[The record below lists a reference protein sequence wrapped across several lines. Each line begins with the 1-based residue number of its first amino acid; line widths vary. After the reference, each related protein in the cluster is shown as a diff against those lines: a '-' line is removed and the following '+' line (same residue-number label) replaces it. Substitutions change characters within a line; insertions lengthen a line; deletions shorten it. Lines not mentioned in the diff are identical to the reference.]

1 MAYLDKPIKFKN
13 LQASSADYHFR
24 MYKTRDE
31 DNMHMI
37 ELCDEKD
44 IEFIYRLRLTTK
56 ELDKIYGENES
67 IPTDLIGYIQ
77 KFVKELSEE
86 KWLTCETNAEGCN
99 IVFYR
104 IYKDLGYQVI
114 KPVLKLSLLSVK
126 GEELHQHFKYTALK
140 YMKRYDDKKRE
151 SEEKKKKAEDY
162 EKKIRQLEA
171 EVKEK
176 IKLKKNYEILD
187 FDFKRLKADY
197 KSREEYIAEL
207 LEDNEDLKREFE
219 LTKNEADQ
227 LAEERDKF
235 KAENE
240 DLQNKN
246 KKLREE
252 IQELEDENESLD
264 IECKTM
270 KKAIDEIADKG
281 RKYETKIEELM
292 NQLDEYEKEL
302 KKLLKQKKEIVKESS
317 LKDNLISDLKI
328 EIGTLK
334 FTVENQGKIIE
345 EINGNQ
351 KLAVPNK
358 NAQPS
363 IKQPRSNPWVLGN
376 ASLPNR

>member
-13 LQASSADYHFR
+13 LQASSADYYFR
-24 MYKTRDE
+24 MYKTHDE

-56 ELDKIYGENES
+56 ELDKIRRENES
-67 IPTDLIGYIQ
+67 VPTDSIGYIQ

-99 IVFYR
+99 IIFYG
-104 IYKDLGYQVI
+104 IFEDLGYRCTRPMI
-114 KPVLKLSLLSVK
+114 KLSLLSVK

-140 YMKRYDDKKRE
+140 YKKRYDDKKRE
-151 SEEKKKKAEDY
+151 NEEIKKKAEDY

-176 IKLKKNYEILD
+176 IKLKRNYEILD
-187 FDFKRLKADY
+187 FDFKRLEADY
-197 KSREEYIAEL
+197 KNREEYITEL
-207 LEDNEDLKREFE
+207 LADNEDLKREFE
-219 LTKNEADQ
+219 LTENEADQ
-227 LAEERDKF
+227 LAEERDKLE
-235 KAENE
+235 AEND
-240 DLQNKN
+240 DLQNRN

-264 IECKTM
+264 IECKKM
-270 KKAIDEIADKG
+270 EKLIYEIADKG
-281 RKYETKIEELM
+281 RKYEKKIEELM

-302 KKLLKQKKEIVKESS
+302 KKLSKQKKEIVKESS
-317 LKDNLISDLKI
+317 LKDNMISNLKI
-328 EIGTLK
+328 EIDTLINR
-334 FTVENQGKIIE
+334 VELQGKLIE
-345 EINGNQ
+345 EIDGNQ

-358 NAQPS
+358 SDQPS
-363 IKQPRSNPWVLGN
+363 MKPRSRLWALGN
-376 ASLPNR
+376 ATLPNR

>member
-24 MYKTRDE
+24 MYKTHDE

-56 ELDKIYGENES
+56 ELDKIRRENPA
-67 IPTDLIGYIQ
+67 IPTDSIGYIQ

-99 IVFYR
+99 IIFYG
-104 IYKDLGYQVI
+104 IFEDLGYRCTR
-114 KPVLKLSLLSVK
+114 PVLKLSLLSVK

-140 YMKRYDDKKRE
+140 YKKRYDDKKRE
-151 SEEKKKKAEDY
+151 NEERKKKAEDY

-187 FDFKRLKADY
+187 FDFK
-197 KSREEYIAEL
+197 
-207 LEDNEDLKREFE
+207 
-219 LTKNEADQ
+219 
-227 LAEERDKF
+227 
-235 KAENE
+235 
-240 DLQNKN
+240 
-246 KKLREE
+246 
-252 IQELEDENESLD
+252 
-264 IECKTM
+264 
-270 KKAIDEIADKG
+270 
-281 RKYETKIEELM
+281 
-292 NQLDEYEKEL
+292 
-302 KKLLKQKKEIVKESS
+302 
-317 LKDNLISDLKI
+317 
-328 EIGTLK
+328 IGTLK

-358 NAQPS
+358 NVPTS
-363 IKQPRSNPWVLGN
+363 TKPRTRPWVLGN
-376 ASLPNR
+376 ATLPNR